1 MENSFHTDLVKALGE
16 IKNPD
21 LDGKANYGKYATINS
36 CLKAVKTVL
45 QNNNLSIMQLTF
57 TEPDR
62 LVTRI
67 IHTSGQFIEDGG
79 VPLHLANKNNPQ
91 QLMGCITYA
100 KRNGLC
106 ACLGIAG
113 DQDDDGQS
121 ATPVDELPKPESKP
135 QPQQKTEAVEP
146 ELPQETPSEQI
157 PEPANPMQ
165 KQLLWI
171 NEQIIGFERHRHM
184 GQHNAWSTE
193 NSETLKELK
202 SANKDMYDD
211 LLKNWKKR
219 KAVLENV

>member
-16 IKNPD
+16 IQNPP
-21 LDGKANYGKYATINS
+21 LDGKANYGAYATIKS
-36 CLKAVKTVL
+36 CLKAVKDVL
-45 QNNNLSIMQLTF
+45 QNNNLSIMQLTY

-67 IHTSGQFIEDGG
+67 IHTSGEFIEDGG
-79 VPLHLANKNNPQ
+79 VPLYLENKNNPQ
-91 QLMGCITYA
+91 KLMGCITYA

-113 DQDDDGQS
+113 EDDDDGQS
-121 ATPVDELPKPESKP
+121 ATPKAELPKPKSKP
-135 QPQQKTEAVEP
+135 QPQQKTEAVKP
-146 ELPQETPSEQI
+146 EQS
-157 PEPANPMQ
+157 PEPANPVQ
-165 KQLLWI
+165 KKLLWI

-184 GQHNAWSTE
+184 GQHNAWASE
-193 NSETLKELK
+193 NKETLDALK
-202 SANKDMYDD
+202 SEDKAMYDD

>member
-45 QNNNLSIMQLTF
+45 QNNNLSIMQLTY

-121 ATPVDELPKPESKP
+121 ATPVDELPEPKSK
-135 QPQQKTEAVEP
+135 PQQKTEAVKP
-146 ELPQETPSEQI
+146 EQI
-157 PEPANPMQ
+157 PEPANPVQ
-165 KQLLWI
+165 KKLLWI

-184 GQHNAWSTE
+184 GQHNAWASE
-193 NSETLKELK
+193 NRETLDALK
-202 SANKDMYDD
+202 SEDKAIYDD
-211 LLKNWKKR
+211 LVKNWKKR

>member
-1 MENSFHTDLVKALGE
+1 MENNFHTDLVKALGE

-45 QNNNLSIMQLTF
+45 QNNNLSIMQLTH

-67 IHTSGQFIEDGG
+67 IHTSGAFIEDGG

-113 DQDDDGQS
+113 EDDDDGQS
-121 ATPVDELPKPESKP
+121 ATPKDELPKPKSKP
-135 QPQQKTEAVEP
+135 QPQQKTEAVE
-146 ELPQETPSEQI
+146 LKQTQEQYT
-157 PEPANPMQ
+157 EPTEIQ
-165 KQLLWI
+165 KTLIWI
-171 NEQIIGFERHRHM
+171 NDQIKGFEKHKHM
-184 GQHNAWSTE
+184 GQHLAWTDV
-193 NSETLKELK
+193 NRETLKQLK
-202 SANKDMYDD
+202 KEHYDLYED
-211 LLKNWKKR
+211 LHKNWKKR
-219 KAVLENV
+219 KATLENV

>member
-45 QNNNLSIMQLTF
+45 QNNNLSIMQLTH
-57 TEPDR
+57 TAPDR

-67 IHTSGQFIEDGG
+67 IHTSGEFIEDGG

-113 DQDDDGQS
+113 EDDDDGQS
-121 ATPVDELPKPESKP
+121 ATPKDELPKPKSKP

-146 ELPQETPSEQI
+146 ELPQEQYT
-157 PEPANPMQ
+157 EPTEIQ
-165 KQLLWI
+165 KTLIWI
-171 NEQIIGFERHRHM
+171 NDQIKGFERHRHM
-184 GQHNAWSTE
+184 GQHLAWVDV
-193 NSETLKELK
+193 NKETLDQLK
-202 SANKDMYDD
+202 SEHRDLWED

-219 KAVLENV
+219 KATLENV